1 MMLRFLS
8 QATMQM
14 MVVMI
19 VLKHVGAIDFG
30 HFEIKMPLG
39 HTNEDLWVCSSELEE
54 TFKSHQHLDV
64 SEIKG
69 VSSLK
74 KTEH

>member
-1 MMLRFLS
+1 
-8 QATMQM
+8 MQM

-54 TFKSHQHLDV
+54 TFKSH
-64 SEIKG
+64 
-69 VSSLK
+69 
-74 KTEH
+74 